1 MIHAQLFQRP
11 FNNSKSISCRWY
23 CQCSLEYFHS
33 YKTHLRLGWLLYG
46 VSRKNVAEMYALL
59 VPSRI
64 CQTYAW
70 KAHETKVILSKGG
83 KGKVFNLTLMNK
95 LMRIDWA
102 SEWVS
107 EWVIECHSSTTK
119 SPWHDY
125 VIHELKSRT
134 DTWRGSS
141 KGRSLILKKTKYP
154 KLPCIFHY
162 YSWLPITRTLANSNQ
177 SRFDLH
183 IYCNFTLG
191 NSILA
196 NSNLPLT
203 RGNFSFF

>member
-1 MIHAQLFQRP
+1 
-11 FNNSKSISCRWY
+11 
-23 CQCSLEYFHS
+23 
-33 YKTHLRLGWLLYG
+33 
-46 VSRKNVAEMYALL
+46 
-59 VPSRI
+59 
-64 CQTYAW
+64 
-70 KAHETKVILSKGG
+70 
-83 KGKVFNLTLMNK
+83 MNK
-95 LMRIDWA
+95 LMRIEWV

-183 IYCNFTLG
+183 IYWFWVLIFDCNWLLQSKFWGETAWHQNLHWNRPSPSDRVTLAFPPFVLFCC
-191 NSILA
+191 SIFRTILYSLHA
-196 NSNLPLT
+196 TACNRKSKRRNIWF
-203 RGNFSFF
+203 RFQ